1 MEVKLLTPHASLPRR
16 ASEGAA
22 GYDLTSVVN
31 VCINPGKRGLISTG
45 VSIKLPKGV
54 YGRIA
59 PRSGLSVRHGLNVG
73 AGVIDEDY
81 RGEMQCYITEG
92 ERIAQLIC
100 EKCEYPEVTQ
110 VDSLDGVKV
119 GLGLRGIEHFEYSSS
134 VFGAVGVPQL
144 LNRTSVPQQK
154 LGNHSEV
161 HLRTRFSRLIP
172 VSKIG
177 KRIIK
182 SVLALFVAQL
192 LHGVAHPDVN
202 AVKLES
208 VLVHLLERL
217 EADAAPPGP

>member
-1 MEVKLLTPHASLPRR
+1 MEVKLLTPNARVPRR

-31 VCINPGKRGLISTG
+31 VCINPGKRRLISTG

-81 RGEMQCYITEG
+81 RGEIQVLLFNHGEMQCYITEG

-110 VDSLDGVKV
+110 VDSLDETE
-119 GLGLRGIEHFEYSSS
+119 RGQGG
-134 VFGAVGVPQL
+134 FGS
-144 LNRTSVPQQK
+144 T
-154 LGNHSEV
+154 GN
-161 HLRTRFSRLIP
+161 
-172 VSKIG
+172 
-177 KRIIK
+177 
-182 SVLALFVAQL
+182 
-192 LHGVAHPDVN
+192 
-202 AVKLES
+202 
-208 VLVHLLERL
+208 
-217 EADAAPPGP
+217 